1 MNNPET
7 QAKNPGEQPQQA
19 SQWDSLSD
27 HGKEI
32 KEEKERAKEFT
43 RRELQRLASAV
54 NRTPDDEGVI
64 KLNLVLRYEEYK
76 MMSDSV
82 QMMKQKGIMVQQGT
96 LEDLATSKRELE
108 EAMYLYDPTFAK
120 DDAKTESINEDQHK
134 ADTKDYLRGDKH
146 NSEGEPGTGKATT
159 GNSWVKARMA
169 RRESYDKKRGLVSE
183 HRDQASQRLAD
194 NLGDISRQFKNEIIG
209 SENLWDTYSRNR
221 GSEPQLRERRLGYDG
236 AGKSGLFGAG
246 ASKGKNII
254 DWTLYPRAPKDIDE
268 SELKRIWEHNLFA
281 RYYQRKHERETT
293 QVDPNPVPPDPEPT
307 QVDPNPVPPD
317 PEPDPTNPKPFGELP
332 PAPKPFG
339 ILPPAPEPPEE
350 PETPGPLVGVNIDH
364 TWDAKDLARHFAKE
378 ELNTEAKSTKNI
390 IKRIWKHNLFARY
403 YQRKY
408 EREIFEGEREVTIG
422 GKQTNIYTYLASR
435 NETTRAR
442 IARGMTEEGFENL
455 IYRNVGGEGQG
466 EKVTEVDAKTTEV
479 FKGLISKFA
488 EAEIPEGGSL
498 EDTILNLRNDAKR
511 LIAESRDRGD
521 NPPLNAS
528 LLEQCC
534 GLAIQAREYVE
545 HGASVGRVME
555 GFKLY
560 NADVR
565 NNARTQEHR
574 DGIDRLVDKY
584 ENSRFGQFIP
594 PEIIAGVLGSVVSLT
609 QTAAKTGSKA
619 LLGTG
624 VGAGAG
630 IAISS
635 ATQFVRERGRIIED
649 RATMQKNLAV
659 NRAYEGSKYETRIGG
674 TMYDLR
680 PANELTANLANAVE
694 SGDRQSILNA
704 IAEARVRVR
713 FSDSE
718 QKDLIAYSSE
728 EKISD
733 ERLALDVAIA
743 EAVRS
748 LSEEDREGLNDVE
761 AVIQNKIVE
770 SVDEKDAN
778 FNKTKNALAL
788 KQAAKTALVGA
799 VTFFASQEIRAII
812 DPSRIGALEKIAER
826 HGIIIRPNNEDAKET
841 ILATIGGRGENVVM
855 GVSGDDA
862 ARMEEL
868 NREGYSRV
876 LARDPSVQVTY
887 SDEQINLSDTGT
899 NTKFYDFDWF
909 NNGTAES
916 DGAELRLYYDEGV
929 GYHTRMSGYVST
941 TAGGRIGNFAQD
953 VSRPNGIGG
962 FIELENGEHYQ
973 IEHEIVNGEVVMPVH
988 DGYLQTVDGVNI
1000 PLGPNG
1006 EAPGTIFV
1014 ASIDDVRGDG
1024 YMSVTSYAAEHYDS
1038 SWWDGTVTVSV
1049 PHIEETPAIYD
1060 FVRERDIDTGGVTLP
1075 FAPRPSL
1082 GRSQGQTPSGQPVP
1096 PGTGGNGGGNNPPIE
1111 TPPGT
1116 GGNGGGNNPP
1126 IETPGGNGNG
1136 GETPPTLPIDH
1147 DGGDSDLPN
1156 TPGEGGASQPPEDT
1170 DDLIDALEGDEEEE
1184 RARREEEERARR
1196 EEEERARREEEER
1209 ARREEEER
1217 ARREAQ
1223 SGQGEIQTPD
1233 GQEALR
1239 RRKNEFLSNM
1249 SDELRDIA
1257 GRGGILYFLGLTPAE
1272 SASQP
1277 DVAVQYLRESWRRL
1291 PDNDKD
1297 AIREFLRTTGNEGPY
1312 REFGSLVRRL
1322 VA

>member
-7 QAKNPGEQPQQA
+7 QSKNPGEQPQQA

-32 KEEKERAKEFT
+32 KKEKERAKEFT
-43 RRELQRLASAV
+43 RRELERVAKVV
-54 NRTPDDEGVI
+54 NLTPDDKEVI
-64 KLNLVLRYEEYK
+64 KLNLALCYERYVLKREA
-76 MMSDSV
+76 V
-82 QMMKQKGIMVQQGT
+82 MKAMARHTTIQEGT
-96 LEDLATSKRELE
+96 IEDLTTAKRELE
-108 EAMYLYDPTFAK
+108 EMLYVADPRFSELDEKFQQKRAK
-120 DDAKTESINEDQHK
+120 EMENFKKRRKIFKVTGRQHSEKGAEYPSGDQKGGTYKKEYGEIEDFSKRRKEDEDFYNEK
-134 ADTKDYLRGDKH
+134 R
-146 NSEGEPGTGKATT
+146 S
-159 GNSWVKARMA
+159 RMA
-169 RRESYDKKRGLVSE
+169 EELAQNLPKIVSNIQQSEVYKMYKDQRRNEPFI
-183 HRDQASQRLAD
+183 
-194 NLGDISRQFKNEIIG
+194 GD
-209 SENLWDTYSRNR
+209 
-221 GSEPQLRERRLGYDG
+221 RRMGFGG
-236 AGKSGLFGAG
+236 AGKNGIYGAG
-246 ASKGKNII
+246 ESKGGKSNEDI
-254 DWTLYPRAPKDIDE
+254 DWVLYPHAPKDIDE
-268 SELKRIWEHNLFA
+268 SEP
-281 RYYQRKHERETT
+281 TP
-293 QVDPNPVPPDPEPT
+293 VDPNPVPPDPEPT
-307 QVDPNPVPPD
+307 PVDPNPVPPDPEPTPVDPNPVPPD
-317 PEPDPTNPKPFGELP
+317 PEPDPANPKPFGELP
-332 PAPKPFG
+332 PAPKPFGELPPAPKHFG

-378 ELNTEAKSTKNI
+378 ELNTEAESTKNI

-498 EDTILNLRNDAKR
+498 EDAILNLRNDAKR

-680 PANELTANLANAVE
+680 PANELTTNLANAVE

-728 EKISD
+728 EKIGE

-770 SVDEKDAN
+770 SVDEKDAD

-876 LARDPSVQVTY
+876 LARDPSIQVTY

-1147 DGGDSDLPN
+1147 LPIDHDGGDSDLPN

-1184 RARREEEERARR
+1184 RARQEEEERARR
-1196 EEEERARREEEER
+1196 EEEERARQ
-1209 ARREEEER
+1209 
-1217 ARREAQ
+1217 EAQ
-1223 SGQGEIQTPD
+1223 SGQGETQTPD
-1233 GQEALR
+1233 DQEALR

-1249 SDELRDIA
+1249 SDELRGIA